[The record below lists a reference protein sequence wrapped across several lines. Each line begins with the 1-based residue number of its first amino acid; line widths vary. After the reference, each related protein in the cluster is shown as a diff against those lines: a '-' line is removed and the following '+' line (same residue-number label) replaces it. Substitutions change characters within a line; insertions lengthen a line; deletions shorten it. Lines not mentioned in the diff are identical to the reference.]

1 MWFKGDQ
8 VVFDTDK
15 ENAPIKFC
23 RLAPQEI
30 NNRYWQQC
38 EKSSISSNAAGMRHA
53 ADLIWKHLDELKKAH
68 SIEDLIFV
76 VPSHYRSSNLQLL
89 LGIAQSLSI
98 NVKAVFNGAVLSVVD
113 ELNRKETV
121 SDGQYMHLDVQL
133 HQTVVSTVSVNNGAA
148 KLGDIE
154 IIQSVGIQAMQ
165 DVLLKTLQA
174 HFIQNDRFDP
184 LHNAETEQQLFD
196 NLSDIAIQVNKS
208 SKTLVNV
215 NFQNQLYST
224 SIDAKVFNAPL
235 LQFVDELTS
244 ASTNA
249 EHAFIQMNAAF
260 AEQSLPGLTSAKKSL
275 VDHDVVIDFP
285 TLEHAKESDGSL
297 HYITQLELKTISE
310 KKTVTNTKNNE
321 VAAEVVKHA
330 VHEQKKQSLT
340 GATHL
345 LQAGIAVAIEHA
357 ELKMDNQQLTLDTS
371 PNGNAKSLLESG
383 KLIVLNDESCRDFRP
398 NDRLGS
404 HLADGVVTVI
414 QVV

>member
-1 MWFKGDQ
+1 M
-8 VVFDTDK
+8 
-15 ENAPIKFC
+15 
-23 RLAPQEI
+23 
-30 NNRYWQQC
+30 
-38 EKSSISSNAAGMRHA
+38 
-53 ADLIWKHLDELKKAH
+53 
-68 SIEDLIFV
+68 
-76 VPSHYRSSNLQLL
+76 
-89 LGIAQSLSI
+89 
-98 NVKAVFNGAVLSVVD
+98 LSVVD

-196 NLSDIAIQVNKS
+196 NLSDIAVQVNKS

-224 SIDAKVFNAPL
+224 SIDAKIFNAPL

-260 AEQSLPGLTSAKKSL
+260 AEQSLPGLISAKKSL

-297 HYITQLELKTISE
+297 HYITQLELKAVSE
-310 KKTVTNTKNNE
+310 KKTVTNTKSNE

-330 VHEQKKQSLT
+330 VQEQKKQSLT